1 MQLPAV
7 FLSAIQ
13 NPKSEMPSSG
23 WQLIFISFAV
33 VVILLEM
40 LRGWRLGL
48 MRQLARVVAIIA
60 AYCCAIYGG
69 PAVVPFIRSILKEP
83 DALLSFIGGGLL
95 AIVAYAIITS
105 VGTVL
110 FKRTS
115 QHEVGVA
122 RAILGGSGALLGIFF
137 GAFFVWL
144 VFTGVRL
151 IGSVARSQVRSRAIL
166 TERTAQ
172 PVRNQPLQIK
182 ASSPEAKQDAL
193 VSTLAQMKNSL
204 EMGRVGDAVKK
215 IDPVPTGT
223 YRTLEKLGSVS
234 SNVESAQR
242 FLSFPGAREIGE
254 HPKVVA
260 LRNDPEIADLVA
272 HGRIF
277 ELLQNQRLIDA
288 MNDPTLRERIRR
300 FDLERALDYA
310 LKKN

>member
-13 NPKSEMPSSG
+13 NPEMPSSG
-23 WQLIFISFAV
+23 WQLVFISFAV

-48 MRQLARVVAIIA
+48 MRQLARVVAIVA
-60 AYCCAIYGG
+60 AYGCAIYGG
-69 PAVVPFIRSILKEP
+69 RAVVPFIRSIFKAP
-83 DALLSFIGGGLL
+83 DALLSFVGGGLL
-95 AIVAYAIITS
+95 AFVAYAIITS
-105 VGTVL
+105 IGTVL

-115 QHEVGVA
+115 QHEIGLV
-122 RAILGGSGALLGIFF
+122 RAIWGGSGALLGIFF

-144 VFTGVRL
+144 VFAGVRL
-151 IGSVARSQVRSRAIL
+151 IGSVAQSQVHSRAAL
-166 TERTAQ
+166 TQRTLQ
-172 PVRNQPLQIK
+172 PVWNQPLQIEGK

-193 VSTLAQMKNSL
+193 VSTLAQMKSSL
-204 EMGRVGDAVKK
+204 EKGRIGDAIKE

-223 YRTLEKLGSVS
+223 YRTLEKLGAVS

-242 FLSFPGAREIGE
+242 FLSFPVAREIAE

-272 HGRIF
+272 HGRVF

-288 MNDPTLRERIRR
+288 MNDPSLRERIRR

-310 LKKN
+310 LKR